1 MSTRDRILDAA
12 LTSFG
17 TRGFESTSLDDLA
30 ADLGIRK
37 QSILYYFASKDVLL
51 GAVVDRTIAELGG
64 VLEAALLRGERGW
77 PRIEEV
83 VRAVFRL
90 ASRQPAFLG
99 LLREVNRMGPE
110 VADELATRMG
120 SLVSRAVHF
129 LAADMKAGLL
139 RQADP
144 RFTLFFVYST
154 VVGTATDPAART
166 AMGVPGGIAGLRQ
179 LRRELLGFLRASLVV
194 NPVTS

>member
-1 MSTRDRILDAA
+1 MGNRDRILDAA

-17 TRGFESTSLDDLA
+17 TRGYEATSLDDLA
-30 ADLGIRK
+30 NELGIRK

-51 GAVVDRTIAELGG
+51 QAVLDRTIAELGG
-64 VLEAALLRGERGW
+64 VLESALLRGERGW

-99 LLREVNRMGPE
+99 LLREVNRLGPE
-110 VADELATRMG
+110 MADELATRMG
-120 SLVSRAVHF
+120 NLVSRAVHF

-144 RFTLFFVYST
+144 RFMLFFIYST

-179 LRRELLGFLRASLVV
+179 LRRELLSFLRATLVAA
-194 NPVTS
+194 P

>member
-30 ADLGIRK
+30 VDLGIRK

-194 NPVTS
+194 NPVT

>member
-30 ADLGIRK
+30 VDLGIRK

-120 SLVSRAVHF
+120 SLVSRAVPF

>member
-12 LTSFG
+12 LASFG

-30 ADLGIRK
+30 AELGIRK

-99 LLREVNRMGPE
+99 LLREVNRMGPD
-110 VADELATRMG
+110 VADEMATRMG

-144 RFTLFFVYST
+144 RFVLFFVYST

-166 AMGVPGGIAGLRQ
+166 ATGVPGGIAGLRQ
-179 LRRELLGFLRASLVV
+179 LRRELLGFLRAALAV
-194 NPVTS
+194 N

>member
-12 LTSFG
+12 LASFG

-30 ADLGIRK
+30 AELGIRK

-99 LLREVNRMGPE
+99 LLREVNRMGPD
-110 VADELATRMG
+110 VADEMATRMG

-144 RFTLFFVYST
+144 RFVLFFVYST

-179 LRRELLGFLRASLVV
+179 LRRELLGFLRAALAVK
-194 NPVTS
+194 

>member
-30 ADLGIRK
+30 VDLGIRK

-99 LLREVNRMGPE
+99 
-110 VADELATRMG
+110 
-120 SLVSRAVHF
+120 
-129 LAADMKAGLL
+129 
-139 RQADP
+139 
-144 RFTLFFVYST
+144 
-154 VVGTATDPAART
+154 
-166 AMGVPGGIAGLRQ
+166 
-179 LRRELLGFLRASLVV
+179 
-194 NPVTS
+194 

>member
-12 LTSFG
+12 LASFG

-30 ADLGIRK
+30 AELGIRK

-99 LLREVNRMGPE
+99 LLREVNRMGPD
-110 VADELATRMG
+110 VADEMATRMG

-144 RFTLFFVYST
+144 RFVLFFVYST

-179 LRRELLGFLRASLVV
+179 LRRELLGFLRAALAV
-194 NPVTS
+194 N